1 MTKNVPFL
9 MFKEHNSLEY
19 GLFIASKGTYN
30 GAERDVTRQSVPG
43 RSGDLITD
51 NGRYKNVDI
60 PYSLTLLNDTERS
73 FTVLTRQIKAWLLA
87 ESGYFELWDSY
98 DPEYFRLASY
108 KGGVNIEQELRDLGS
123 LSITFDCK
131 PYKYSFEGKK
141 PVVFTAAGS
150 LYNSEPFSSAPYI
163 KVVGNGSITLN
174 INDSSFTLKSVDGY
188 IELDFELPNAYK
200 DIEPKNNLVSGANMS
215 SFRLTPGYN
224 AISWTGAVER
234 VEITPRWCC
243 L

>member
-1 MTKNVPFL
+1 MKNLPFL
-9 MFKEHNSLEY
+9 MFKEHSSLEY
-19 GLFIASKGTYN
+19 GLFIVTKGSYN

-43 RSGDLITD
+43 RSGDLLTD

-73 FTVLTRQIKAWLLA
+73 FVTLTRQIKAWLLA

-98 DPEYFRLASY
+98 DPDYFRLASY

-123 LSITFDCK
+123 LSIAFDCK

-141 PVVFTAAGS
+141 PVVFTTAGS
-150 LYNSEPFSSAPYI
+150 LYNAEAFPSSPYI
-163 KVVGNGSITLN
+163 KVVGNGSIVLN
-174 INDSSFTLKSVDGY
+174 INDSSFVLNSIDEY

-200 DIEPKNNLVSGANMS
+200 GLEAKNNLVSGSSMS
-215 SFRLTPGYN
+215 GFQLVPGYN
-224 AISWTGAVER
+224 TISWTGAVER
-234 VEITPRWCC
+234 VEITPRWCS